1 MGLAED
7 NTICRIIFNN
17 LEEALVL
24 KIGIFGAGY
33 VDLSTAVCL
42 AEKYDITLVDIDP
55 KKVQSIN
62 NNQSPIFE
70 KGLDSLM
77 SSALKN
83 KKFRAKLLSDKF
95 SPFDLIIVT
104 VGTPSESDGY
114 IDLQYV
120 RNVSKTLLQRKNE
133 FLLDNQHTLIIVRST
148 VIPGTTN
155 QYFKLFE
162 TKRLAKIAFSPEFL
176 AQGTAI
182 HDTLFPRRIIIG
194 TNDKETSKTLEEF
207 YKDFYNKKNIPFFS
221 MSIESAEFTK
231 YIANA
236 FLAMKI
242 SFVNEIADL
251 VEKVANAEIDDIVQ
265 GIGSDPRVSPYFLRA
280 GIGFG
285 GSCFPKDVQALIR
298 FGENISAE
306 TPVIL
311 SSVLKVNENRP
322 FRLIKLLREELGDL
336 NGKRIAVLG
345 LAFKPG
351 TNDIR
356 EAPSLRIIQAL
367 WRAGTLIN
375 VHDPLI
381 PRMDLQPYSRFNV
394 DVHHNVFDCVRDT
407 DACLLLTEW
416 SEYTKSNLKDLTK
429 EMKTKIIIDGRR
441 IFIKDVIPPD
451 VRYITIG
458 SPFNRFT
465 PINHT

>member
-1 MGLAED
+1 MNISVLL
-7 NTICRIIFNN
+7 TIERKC
-17 LEEALVL
+17 LVV
-24 KIGIFGAGY
+24 KIAIFGAGY
-33 VDLSTAVCL
+33 VGLSTAVCL
-42 AEKYDITLVDIDP
+42 AEKYDITLIDIDP
-55 KKVQSIN
+55 EKVESIN
-62 NNQSPIFE
+62 NNRSHIFE
-70 KGLDSLM
+70 KDLDDFL
-77 SSALKN
+77 SSALRN
-83 KKFRAKLLSDKF
+83 KKFRARLLSDNF
-95 SPFDLIIVT
+95 SPFDLIFIT

-120 RNVSKTLLQRKNE
+120 RNVSKTLFQRKNE
-133 FLLDNQHTLIIVRST
+133 FLLYNQQTLIVLRST
-148 VIPGTTN
+148 VTPGTTN
-155 QYFKLFE
+155 QFFKLFE
-162 TKRLAKIAFSPEFL
+162 TRQLAKIAFNPEFL

-194 TNDKETSKTLEEF
+194 TNDKETSKIFEEF
-207 YKDFYNKKNIPFFS
+207 YRDFYNNKNIPFFT
-221 MSIESAEFTK
+221 MTIESAEFTK

-251 VEKVANAEIDDIVQ
+251 VEKVANAEIDDIIH
-265 GIGSDPRVSPYFLRA
+265 GIGSDPRISPYFLRA

-285 GSCFPKDVQALIR
+285 GSCFPKDVQSLIR
-298 FGENISAE
+298 FSENISAE
-306 TPVIL
+306 TPIIL

-322 FRLIKLLREELGDL
+322 FKLIKLLREELGDL
-336 NGKRIAVLG
+336 NSKRIAILG
-345 LAFKPG
+345 LSFKPG

-356 EAPSLRIIQAL
+356 EAPSLRIIRAL

-381 PRMDLQPYSRFNV
+381 SRMDLQPYFRFNV
-394 DVHHNVFDCVRDT
+394 DVHHKISDCVRGT

-416 SEYTKSNLKDLTK
+416 SEYAECNLEDLTK

-441 IFIKDVIPPD
+441 IFAKNAIPADVC
-451 VRYITIG
+451 YITIG
-458 SPFNRFT
+458 NPFNRFT

>member
-1 MGLAED
+1 MNERK
-7 NTICRIIFNN
+7 C
-17 LEEALVL
+17 VVV

-33 VDLSTAVCL
+33 VGLSTAVCL
-42 AEKYDITLVDIDP
+42 AEKYDITLIDIDP
-55 KKVQSIN
+55 EKVGSIN
-62 NNQSPIFE
+62 NNRSPIFE
-70 KGLDSLM
+70 KDLDDLLN
-77 SSALKN
+77 SALKN
-83 KKFRAKLLSDKF
+83 KKFEARLFSDKF
-95 SPFDLIIVT
+95 SPFDLIFIT

-120 RNVSKTLLQRKNE
+120 RNVSKALLYRKEE
-133 FLLDNQHTLIIVRST
+133 FFLSNQQTLIVLRST

-155 QYFKLFE
+155 QFFKLFE
-162 TKRLAKIAFSPEFL
+162 TKRLARIAFSPEFL

-182 HDTLFPRRIIIG
+182 HDTLFPRRIILG
-194 TNDKETSKTLEEF
+194 TNDKETSMTLKEF
-207 YKDFYNKKNIPFFS
+207 YFDFYNKKKIPLFT
-221 MSIESAEFTK
+221 MTIESAEFTK

-242 SFVNEIADL
+242 SFVNEMADL
-251 VEKVANAEIDDIVQ
+251 VEKVANAEIDDIIQ
-265 GIGSDPRVSPYFLRA
+265 GVGSDPRISPHFLRA

-306 TPVIL
+306 TPSIL

-336 NGKRIAVLG
+336 NGKKIAILG

-367 WRAGTLIN
+367 WRAGTLIK

-381 PRMDLQPYSRFNV
+381 PRMNLQSYSRFSV
-394 DVHHNVFDCVRDT
+394 EVHHNILDCVRGA

-416 SEYTKSNLKDLTK
+416 SEYAETNLEDLTK
-429 EMKTKIIIDGRR
+429 EMNKKIIIDGRR
-441 IFIKDVIPPD
+441 IFLKTNIPTN

-458 SPFNRFT
+458 NPHNRFT